1 MIDYLVGISFG
12 DFDGKIT
19 SSSQWNSDH
28 SVKGCKLN
36 KMGENGHASA
46 WCAAG
51 DDMKNPWIQVDL
63 GSQYWI
69 NAVSLQ
75 GRGDDDYPQW
85 VTQFR
90 IKYSLTDENNLRNLD
105 VFEGN
110 KDNKTVVKRY
120 FKEPILAR
128 IIRLYVL
135 GYSQHPSLR
144 WELHYVMDKKY
155 DTNNISTQTIKDG
168 QTPY

>member
-12 DFDGKIT
+12 DFDNSIT
-19 SSSQWNSDH
+19 ASSEYGSNY

-36 KMGENGHASA
+36 KTMSNGHSSA
-46 WCAAG
+46 WCASG
-51 DDMKNPWIQVDL
+51 SNLENSWIQVDL
-63 GSQYWI
+63 GSEYWI

-75 GRGDDDYPQW
+75 GRGDCEQY
-85 VTQFR
+85 VTKFR
-90 IKYSLTDENNLRNLD
+90 IRYSLTDENNLRNLD

-110 KDNKTVVKRY
+110 KDNKTVAKRY
-120 FKEPILAR
+120 FKEPIRAR

-135 GYSQHPSLR
+135 EYKNHPSLR

-155 DTNNISTQTIKDG
+155 RGTGFNNSAP
-168 QTPY
+168 TPNEP

>member
-19 SSSQWNSDH
+19 ASSEWRSDH

-36 KMGENGHASA
+36 QIGKNGHVSA
-46 WCAAG
+46 WCAA
-51 DDMKNPWIQVDL
+51 DNDKENPWIQVDL

-75 GRGDDDYPQW
+75 GRGDGAQW

-90 IKYSLTDENNLRNLD
+90 IRYSLTDENNLRNLD

-110 KDNKTVVKRY
+110 IDNTSVVKRY

-135 GYSQHPSLR
+135 GYNGHPSLR
-144 WELHYVMDKKY
+144 WELHYIMDKKFEG
-155 DTNNISTQTIKDG
+155 NNLSSPSVKDG
-168 QTPY
+168 QTPF

>member
-12 DFDGKIT
+12 DFDNSIT
-19 SSSQWNSDH
+19 ASSEYNSNH

-36 KMGENGHASA
+36 KTMSKEYSSA
-46 WCAAG
+46 WCAGAG
-51 DDMKNPWIQVDL
+51 GSNYQNEWIQVDL
-63 GSQYWI
+63 GSEYWI

-75 GRGDDDYPQW
+75 GRGDCEQW
-85 VTQFR
+85 VKKFR
-90 IKYSLTDENNLRNLD
+90 IRYSLTDEHNLRNLD

-110 KDNKTVVKRY
+110 SDNKTVVKRY
-120 FKEPILAR
+120 FKEPIRAR

-135 GYSQHPSLR
+135 EYHSHPSLR

-155 DTNNISTQTIKDG
+155 GGIAFNNPAP
-168 QTPY
+168 TPSEH

>member
-1 MIDYLVGISFG
+1 MVGISFG

-19 SSSQWNSDH
+19 ASSECGSNY

-36 KMGENGHASA
+36 QIGKNGQASA

-51 DDMKNPWIQVDL
+51 NDKENPWIQVDL
-63 GSQYWI
+63 GSQYRI

-75 GRGDDDYPQW
+75 GRGDCAQW

-90 IKYSLTDENNLRNLD
+90 IRYSLTDENNLRNLD

-110 KDNKTVVKRY
+110 KDNTSVVKRY

-135 GYSQHPSLR
+135 GYYSHPSLR
-144 WELHYVMDKKY
+144 WELHYIMDKKFEG
-155 DTNNISTQTIKDG
+155 NNLSSPSVKDG
-168 QTPY
+168 QTPF

>member
-12 DFDGKIT
+12 DFDNSIT
-19 SSSQWNSDH
+19 ASSEYNSNH

-36 KMGENGHASA
+36 KTMSNGHSSA
-46 WCAAG
+46 WCASG
-51 DDMKNPWIQVDL
+51 SNLENSWIQVDL
-63 GSQYWI
+63 GSEYWI

-75 GRGDDDYPQW
+75 GRGDCEQY
-85 VTQFR
+85 VTKFR
-90 IKYSLTDENNLRNLD
+90 IKYFLIDENNLRNLD

-110 KDNKTVVKRY
+110 KDNTTVAKRY
-120 FKEPILAR
+120 FKEPIRAR

-135 GYSQHPSLR
+135 EYKNHPSLR

-155 DTNNISTQTIKDG
+155 RGTGFNNSAP
-168 QTPY
+168 TPNEP

>member
-19 SSSQWNSDH
+19 ASSEWRSDH

-36 KMGENGHASA
+36 QIGKNGHVSA
-46 WCAAG
+46 WCAA
-51 DDMKNPWIQVDL
+51 DNDKENPWIQVDL

-75 GRGDDDYPQW
+75 GRGDCAQW

-90 IKYSLTDENNLRNLD
+90 IRYSLTDENNLRNLD

>member
-12 DFDGKIT
+12 DFDNSIT
-19 SSSQWNSDH
+19 ASSEYGSNY

-36 KMGENGHASA
+36 KTMSNGHSSA
-46 WCAAG
+46 WCACG
-51 DDMKNPWIQVDL
+51 SNLENSWIQVDL
-63 GSQYWI
+63 GSEYWI

-75 GRGDDDYPQW
+75 GRGDCEQY
-85 VTQFR
+85 VTKFR
-90 IKYSLTDENNLRNLD
+90 IRYSLTDENNLRNLD

-110 KDNKTVVKRY
+110 KNNITVAKRY
-120 FKEPILAR
+120 FKEPIRAR

-135 GYSQHPSLR
+135 EYKNHPSLR

-155 DTNNISTQTIKDG
+155 RGTGFNNSAP
-168 QTPY
+168 TPNEP